1 MHKLN
6 YGFCRQCG
14 ADVTKRERRPNGN
27 DTCFNGHVL
36 PSRQTV
42 PYDKGYWTLQPDG
55 NLKWD
60 PNGRPENTPQI
71 DWLEDQKVMDGF
83 FGSLKA
89 LILDPSDFTKNK
101 N

>member
-1 MHKLN
+1 MDKLN

-27 DTCFNGHVL
+27 DTCFQGHVL
-36 PSRQTV
+36 PSRETV

-60 PNGRPENTPQI
+60 PNSRPENASQI
-71 DWLEDQKVMDGF
+71 DWLENKKAMDEL
-83 FGSLKA
+83 LKSPKP
-89 LILDPSDFTKNK
+89 IIVDPSDFMKNK